1 MTFPARFLS
10 QSCHI
15 SFIHCNVKTKSHFAV
30 SILQDS
36 MRHWFGIS
44 HSPSP
49 NFRHRAVKHRGM
61 TGVSLS
67 PVPSR
72 FWGLMRRPCRDPFG
86 LNMDRMKHSN
96 PSLRPS
102 AAPTLKLL
110 SLDLLIGRYPRY
122 PTKNLRS
129 ACCSMC
135 LVCLACIHKAL
146 LSIANVLR
154 EGPSESSSLGR
165 KDGHGMV

>member
-1 MTFPARFLS
+1 MAHFFYTLQCQNEITSCGFDSARHYEALVWNLSLTFAKFSSSGCETQRDD
-10 QSCHI
+10 SC
-15 SFIHCNVKTKSHFAV
+15 
-30 SILQDS
+30 
-36 MRHWFGIS
+36 
-44 HSPSP
+44 
-49 NFRHRAVKHRGM
+49 
-61 TGVSLS
+61 GVSLS

-72 FWGLMRRPCRDPFG
+72 FWGLMRRPCWDPFG

-110 SLDLLIGRYPRY
+110 SLDLLIGRYSRY

-165 KDGHGMV
+165 KEGHGMV